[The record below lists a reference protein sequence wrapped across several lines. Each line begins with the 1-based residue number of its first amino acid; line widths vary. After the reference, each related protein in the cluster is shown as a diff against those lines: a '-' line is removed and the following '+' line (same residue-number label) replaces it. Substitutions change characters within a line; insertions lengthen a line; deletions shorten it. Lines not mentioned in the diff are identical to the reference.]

1 MSSAQPSDLADREF
15 DKTLKNG
22 SGRSLERTGLRSVF
36 PVNREK
42 TGKIHNFW
50 LNQGYFGDFCAISV
64 CVNVELESTSLLI

>member
-1 MSSAQPSDLADREF
+1 MASAQPSDLAHREF

-36 PVNREK
+36 PVNRVK

>member
-1 MSSAQPSDLADREF
+1 MASAQPSDLAGREF

-64 CVNVELESTSLLI
+64 CVYIELEGTSLLI

>member
-1 MSSAQPSDLADREF
+1 VHGKAADSRR
-15 DKTLKNG
+15 LSG

-42 TGKIHNFW
+42 TGKIHNFR

-64 CVNVELESTSLLI
+64 SVYSELEGTSLLI